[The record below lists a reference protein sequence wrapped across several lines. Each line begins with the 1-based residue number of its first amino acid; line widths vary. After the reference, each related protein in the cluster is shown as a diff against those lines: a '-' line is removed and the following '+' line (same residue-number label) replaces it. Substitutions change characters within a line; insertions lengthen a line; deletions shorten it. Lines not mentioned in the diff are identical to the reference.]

1 MSPDNVE
8 IVRRS
13 LDQWN
18 QGVGAISAVVRET
31 WEPNA
36 DYYPVRKFPDSR
48 PRHGHDEIT
57 RWFSE
62 FIEAWEFVEFV
73 VKRIV
78 AVGDDRVFTHA
89 TMNAE
94 GRGAG
99 LSLHGDIYHCAWLR
113 NGRILRW
120 EDHLTEQGA
129 LDALGVSPRS
139 AHSQ

>member
-1 MSPDNVE
+1 MSQDNVE

-18 QGVGAISAVVRET
+18 KGAAAIADVVDES

-36 DYYPVRKFPDSR
+36 DYYPVRKFPDSQ
-48 PRHGHDEIT
+48 PSHGQDEIT
-57 RWFSE
+57 QWFAA
-62 FIEAWEFVEFV
+62 FIDAWEFVEFV

-78 AVGDDRVFTHA
+78 AVGDDRVLAQA

-94 GRGAG
+94 GRGTG

-120 EDHLTEQGA
+120 EDHLTEAGA
-129 LDALGVSPRS
+129 L
-139 AHSQ
+139 